1 MSKNFN
7 HEDFSH
13 WIFDLD
19 NTLYPEDENIFPQV
33 KKELLSLFRLNFK
46 SIKYLQTKSDK
57 DCIMSMV
64 LLFVV

>member
-1 MSKNFN
+1 MSKIFK

-33 KKELLSLFRLNFK
+33 KKRIVAFISFEFQ
-46 SIKYLQTKSDK
+46 IVY
-57 DCIMSMV
+57 
-64 LLFVV
+64 

>member
-1 MSKNFN
+1 MSKKFN

-33 KKELLSLFRLNFK
+33 KKRIIEFISLEFQ
-46 SIKYLQTKSDK
+46 IDK
-57 DCIMSMV
+57 AVSYTHLTLPTIE
-64 LLFVV
+64 

>member
-19 NTLYPEDENIFPQV
+19 NTLYPEDENIFP
-33 KKELLSLFRLNFK
+33 KENIISIPTEILLKQKLFHLHSDLSL
-46 SIKYLQTKSDK
+46 Q
-57 DCIMSMV
+57 
-64 LLFVV
+64 

>member
-1 MSKNFN
+1 MSKKFK

-33 KKELLSLFRLNFK
+33 KTRIIEFISVEFQ